1 MTYSS
6 MDNRKNKPLL
16 AGSPDKDGAAERRRL
31 AKIVHDDRGNARV
44 EWQDAPHALERVTL
58 SIDGEPGLRTGG
70 GYNPYE
76 RGAGGFAGPAHDP
89 TVSARPQKRDLR
101 KLSEW
106 IKQMREL
113 EARKQRGE
121 DLEGDSEA

>member
-1 MTYSS
+1 MTYSF
-6 MDNRKNKPLL
+6 MENNKGKMPQ
-16 AGSPDKDGAAERRRL
+16 ADAPEGSGATERRRL

-44 EWQDAPHALERVTL
+44 EWQDAPRALERATL
-58 SIDGEPGLRTGG
+58 SIEGDSGGRPELGYDPYARNPRGTTGV
-70 GYNPYE
+70 
-76 RGAGGFAGPAHDP
+76 GAG
-89 TVSARPQKRDLR
+89 TRERPPKRDLR

-121 DLEGDSEA
+121 DDAED